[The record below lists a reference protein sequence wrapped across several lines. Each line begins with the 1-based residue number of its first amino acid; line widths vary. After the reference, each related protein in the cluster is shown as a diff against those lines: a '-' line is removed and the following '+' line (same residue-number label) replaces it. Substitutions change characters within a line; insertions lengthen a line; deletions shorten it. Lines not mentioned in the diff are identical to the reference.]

1 LSPLSPV
8 IAPLLA
14 LAATTAVG
22 LAQGNV
28 LVIVADDLGVDRVAA
43 YKEHHDPGRT
53 PNIDRLAG
61 MGLLFRNAWSNP
73 VCSPTRAAIMTGRY
87 SFRTLIGKSI
97 HVHIDHA
104 IGLSLSEV
112 TIPELLPPGYRS
124 AAIGKWHL
132 STAADGLEHP
142 RRQGFDTFSGG
153 IWNLGQMEG
162 DYYRWHKV
170 IDGERSIAPTYAT
183 IDTTNDAILQL
194 ESLPEP
200 WFLYVAY
207 HAPHPPIHAPP
218 NRLHHFSLSGAPK
231 DSPVIHTKA
240 SVEALDTELGR
251 LLTHV
256 NFDRTTVLFLGDNGT
271 DQSASEAPFLPEHAK
286 GTMYEGGLNVP
297 LIVAGSG
304 VAPGENTALVH
315 AVDFFATVAELAGVP
330 GTTQDSISMVPYL
343 AGDPTPRREYVY
355 SERFKPNGPGPY
367 TVYDQAVRGLR
378 YKLIRRVDGE
388 ELYDL
393 MTDPFERNDLLRQPS
408 LTAPQRAAYRRLDVE
423 LARILAS

>member
-1 LSPLSPV
+1 MQPLAIDTLPTPNPHALMFKV
-8 IAPLLA
+8 AVPLVARGTYEYRNAAAAETAPLARRLFT
-14 LAATTAVG
+14 L
-22 LAQGNV
+22 
-28 LVIVADDLGVDRVAA
+28 DGVDQILVTSRFVTVNKHGAFDWPSLVPDIKGLIREHVDSGDPAVAA
-43 YKEHHDPGRT
+43 G
-53 PNIDRLAG
+53 
-61 MGLLFRNAWSNP
+61 
-73 VCSPTRAAIMTGRY
+73 
-87 SFRTLIGKSI
+87 
-97 HVHIDHA
+97 HA
-104 IGLSLSEV
+104 
-112 TIPELLPPGYRS
+112 
-124 AAIGKWHL
+124 
-132 STAADGLEHP
+132 
-142 RRQGFDTFSGG
+142 
-153 IWNLGQMEG
+153 
-162 DYYRWHKV
+162 
-170 IDGERSIAPTYAT
+170 
-183 IDTTNDAILQL
+183 
-194 ESLPEP
+194 
-200 WFLYVAY
+200 
-207 HAPHPPIHAPP
+207 
-218 NRLHHFSLSGAPK
+218 
-231 DSPVIHTKA
+231 
-240 SVEALDTELGR
+240 VEALDTELGR